1 MQTINISSKNSTNI
15 VNQYLTIYG
24 QILSEA
30 VVEVQIVATTITQ
43 IRVILQKKKND
54 LDLAMIFRGKSGGGV
69 KSYNIEMY
77 FTCSALRKQ
86 HNNQ

>member
-1 MQTINISSKNSTNI
+1 MQTINISNKNSTNI

-43 IRVILQKKKND
+43 IRVILQKKK
-54 LDLAMIFRGKSGGGV
+54 K
-69 KSYNIEMY
+69 
-77 FTCSALRKQ
+77 
-86 HNNQ
+86 